1 MKFLTVLP
9 GMQTMKGYLSPVNS
23 GPVSMKLKWLTRFF
37 ILALCLSLVAC
48 ESLSYYSQAIFG
60 QLSILSKR
68 EAIEKLIADDTSS
81 PELKNKLQTVLDIR
95 RFAESELMLPV
106 EDSYG
111 TYVDIKQPYV
121 VWNVFASP
129 EFSIRPVNWCYPIAG
144 CVAYRGYFSEAD
156 AQAYANRKSQEG
168 LDVYV
173 GGVSAYSTLGW
184 FSDPLLSTVINRDD
198 YQLAALL
205 FHELAHRLIYIAGD
219 TEFNESFATAMERE
233 GLRRWLLANKV
244 NTADIMQQTEFTLRA
259 REDFVSLVAS
269 VADELKTLYARTDHN
284 EIEKRQAKA
293 EVFAQMRR
301 DYANLKND
309 WNGYDGYDNWM
320 ARDLNNAQ
328 LSTVTTYYN
337 WVPAI
342 EKILEENNYELS
354 SFYNAIAALTDMSLE
369 QREYLLSSKI
379 N

>member
-1 MKFLTVLP
+1 
-9 GMQTMKGYLSPVNS
+9 
-23 GPVSMKLKWLTRFF
+23 MKLKWLTRFF